1 MDGLTESFLTD
12 SPFSLTREKL
22 EGESIFISSLADGS
36 EIDIKGDAARRGA
49 GGVGGR
55 GGVTSRSEEKEGMH

>member
-49 GGVGGR
+49 GGGCHI
-55 GGVTSRSEEKEGMH
+55 KE